1 MMFLHSRGYEPRSV
15 AEHENNQTTGLSPK
29 GERVSREAG
38 RVRGLPGNRLAG
50 LAGLLLVVWAQD
62 WPQWRGPN
70 RDGVSGAFSEAKAWP
85 EKLKLKWKVNVGEG
99 HSSPVVVD
107 GKIYL
112 HTRQAD
118 REVVSCLRTET
129 GQVIWQEG
137 YAAPYTVVPAAA
149 SHGKGVK
156 STPVVAGGRIFTFG
170 ISGILSCFDS
180 NTGKL
185 RWRKEFGSPDFG
197 VAMSPVVDRGL
208 LIAYVGTNG
217 HGALT
222 AFDAE
227 TGAEKWSWKG
237 DGPAYASPIVADLGG
252 TRQVVTQS
260 QNNIVGV
267 SAATGELLW
276 QIPFSTPYEQNI
288 VTPVL
293 YHQTL
298 IFSGLSNGVLGVKV
312 LKRGSRWLTETVWQT
327 KDVGMYMS
335 SPVVSGDLLFGFSH
349 LKRGQFF
356 CLDPSNGAIL
366 WTSEGRQGD
375 NAAIIDGGSVLLL
388 LTDEAELIVAR
399 ENGKA
404 FEPLRKY
411 SVADSPTWA
420 HPVILNNGILI
431 KDATT
436 LALWGT
442 E

>member
-1 MMFLHSRGYEPRSV
+1 MFSRRAACV
-15 AEHENNQTTGLSPK
+15 AGF
-29 GERVSREAG
+29 
-38 RVRGLPGNRLAG
+38 
-50 LAGLLLVVWAQD
+50 LVVAAVGWAQD

-70 RDGVSGAFSEAKAWP
+70 RDGISSVFLESKAWP

-99 HSSPVVVD
+99 HSSPVVAN
-107 GKIYL
+107 GSIYL
-112 HTRQAD
+112 HTRQGD

-137 YAAPYTVVPAAA
+137 YAAPYTVNPAAA
-149 SHGKGVK
+149 YHGKGVK
-156 STPVVAGGRIFTFG
+156 STPVVAGGRVYTFG
-170 ISGILSCFDS
+170 ITGILSCFDS
-180 NTGKL
+180 NTGKP

-197 VAMSPVVDRGL
+197 AAMSPVVDRGL

-222 AFDAE
+222 AFNAE

-237 DGPAYASPIVADLGG
+237 DGPAYASPIVAELGG

-267 SAATGELLW
+267 SAAAGELLW

-293 YHQTL
+293 YHETL
-298 IFSGLSNGVLGVKV
+298 VFSGLSNGVMGVKV
-312 LKRGSRWLTETVWQT
+312 LKRGSKWLTETVWQT

-335 SPVVSGDLLFGFSH
+335 SPVASGDLLFGLSH
-349 LKRGQFF
+349 LKHGQFF
-356 CLDPSNGAIL
+356 CLDPRNGAIL
-366 WTSEGRQGD
+366 WTSEGRQAD
-375 NAAIIDGGSVLLL
+375 NAAIIDGGSVLVF
-388 LTDEAELIVAR
+388 LTNDAELIVAR
-399 ENGKA
+399 KSGKA

-420 HPVILNNGILI
+420 HPVILNSGILI